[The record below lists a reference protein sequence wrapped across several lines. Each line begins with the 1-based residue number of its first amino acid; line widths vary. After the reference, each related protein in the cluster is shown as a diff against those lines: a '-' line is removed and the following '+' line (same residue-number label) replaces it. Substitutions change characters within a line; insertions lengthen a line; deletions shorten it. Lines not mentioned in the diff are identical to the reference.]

1 VVDDMGS
8 VSARR
13 LAGAHLVV
21 ASIEKSLVLVP
32 PVASNRLRASTLER
46 SMSCS
51 LAGEDRKLDYSR
63 KKRTVNMAV

>member
-1 VVDDMGS
+1 MVDGMGS

-21 ASIEKSLVLVP
+21 ASIEKSVVSVP
-32 PVASNRLRASTLER
+32 PVASNQLKASMLGH

-51 LAGEDRKLDYSR
+51 LAGEDRKSDCSR
-63 KKRTVNMAV
+63 QKRMVNMPV